1 MKKTFLLFLVLTVIF
16 TFFACGVNSGA
27 NTLNTENFEPLGTG
41 ENEFYLTVTDT
52 NGNTVGFKVNTDEDI
67 VGKALSSLGIIDG
80 EDGPYG
86 MYIKTVNGQT
96 VDFDRDKKYWAFYID
111 GEYATA
117 GIDRTEIKN
126 GAIYALKVEK

>member
-1 MKKTFLLFLVLTVIF
+1 MKKIFLLFLVLTLIF
-16 TFFACGVNSGA
+16 TFCACTQPSGA
-27 NTLNTENFEPLGTG
+27 DPINTEHFAALGEG
-41 ENEFYLTVTDT
+41 AKEFYLTVTDISGKT
-52 NGNTVGFKVNTDEDI
+52 EGFKVRTDEET